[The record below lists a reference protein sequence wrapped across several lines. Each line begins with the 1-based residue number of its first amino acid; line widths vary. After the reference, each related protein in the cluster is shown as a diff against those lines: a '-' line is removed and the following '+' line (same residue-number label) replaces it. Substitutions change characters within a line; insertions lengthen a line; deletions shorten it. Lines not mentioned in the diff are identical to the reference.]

1 MTVGNSLFPV
11 FLKLNQIQT
20 LIVGGGNVGLE
31 KLDALLRNDHEAN
44 VTIVAKRF
52 KAEIRHRQGLSGQ
65 IKLIERPFRK
75 SDLKGKDLVILAT
88 DDHALHVRIR
98 SLAQKKHVLVNVADT
113 PGLCDFYLG
122 STVKKGDLKI
132 GISTNGKSPTF
143 SRRLKEVLN
152 EALPDETELLLRNLK
167 VIRDRLKGDF
177 SFKVKALN
185 SITKSLIDRNEI

>member
-1 MTVGNSLFPV
+1 MTIGNSLFPI
-11 FLKLNQIQT
+11 FLKLDQVQT

-44 VTIVAKRF
+44 VTIVAKRI
-52 KAEIRHRQGLSGQ
+52 KGEIRQRQGLSRQ
-65 IKLIERPFRK
+65 IKLIERSFRK

-88 DDHALHVRIR
+88 DDHALHAKIR
-98 SLAQKKHVLVNVADT
+98 SMARRRHLLVNTADT

-143 SRRLKEVLN
+143 SKRLKEVLN
-152 EALPDETELLLRNLK
+152 ETLPDETDLLLQNLK

-185 SITKSLIDRNEI
+185 GITKSLIDRNEV

>member
-1 MTVGNSLFPV
+1 MTVGNSLFPI
-11 FLKLNQIQT
+11 FIKLDQIQT
-20 LIVGGGNVGLE
+20 LIVGGGNIGLE

-44 VTIVAKRF
+44 VTIVAKKI
-52 KAEIRHRQGLSGQ
+52 KAEIRQRQGLSRQ

-88 DDHALHVRIR
+88 DDQALHTKIR
-98 SLAQKKHVLVNVADT
+98 SLTRKRHLLVNVADT

-143 SRRLKEVLN
+143 SKRLKEVLN
-152 EALPDETELLLRNLK
+152 EALPDETDGLLQNLK

-185 SITKSLIDRNEI
+185 GITKSLIDRNEV